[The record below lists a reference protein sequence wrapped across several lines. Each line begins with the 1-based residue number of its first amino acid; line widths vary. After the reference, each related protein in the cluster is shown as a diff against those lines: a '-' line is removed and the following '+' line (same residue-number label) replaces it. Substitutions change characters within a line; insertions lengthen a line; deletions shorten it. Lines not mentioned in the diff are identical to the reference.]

1 MKTRGPGGQDNSAVL
16 AQVVYE
22 LESKTQRKMRPK
34 GLRKGK
40 GKGPEDKASA
50 DRWVSFNKA

>member
-1 MKTRGPGGQDNSAVL
+1 MCVL
-16 AQVVYE
+16 AQVVYK

-40 GKGPEDKASA
+40 GNGPEAKASA